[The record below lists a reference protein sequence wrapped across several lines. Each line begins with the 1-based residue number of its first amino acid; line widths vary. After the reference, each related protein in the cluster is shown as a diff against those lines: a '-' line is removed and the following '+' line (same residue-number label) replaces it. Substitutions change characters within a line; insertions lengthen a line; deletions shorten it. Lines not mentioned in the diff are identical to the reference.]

1 MDKIHAFRESPE
13 PSPGFPG
20 FSWKNI
26 PVFPRKPGI
35 SMLSWLFQAFQR
47 QKKQGKAK
55 KASVSR
61 LFRGFRA
68 FLGFFWQGNRAELKL
83 KAEEEARKTF
93 VFKKRSGSRSVRVN
107 NNVEPAVKR
116 AKLSADDRK
125 EKISAV
131 SIQID
136 LVSKQIT
143 AKRNLCSR
151 ATSVKYYTLC
161 SKLQGEMRAL
171 FKEKGSLE
179 SQLKELQKKESKSKW
194 YKKKNSKPES
204 LLPPPLKF
212 HCTGYKNDVQS

>member
-1 MDKIHAFRESPE
+1 
-13 PSPGFPG
+13 
-20 FSWKNI
+20 
-26 PVFPRKPGI
+26 
-35 SMLSWLFQAFQR
+35 MLSWLFQAFQR

-83 KAEEEARKTF
+83 KAKEEARKTF

-107 NNVEPAVKR
+107 NNAEPAVKR

-125 EKISAV
+125 ENIPAV
-131 SIQID
+131 SIQVD

-143 AKRNLCSR
+143 AKQNLCSR
-151 ATSVKYYTLC
+151 ATSVKDYTLC

-179 SQLKELQKKESKSKW
+179 SQW

-204 LLPPPLKF
+204 PLPPPSSSTVRDIRMMFK
-212 HCTGYKNDVQS
+212 VSR

>member
-1 MDKIHAFRESPE
+1 MFITFLFLAPKNLSEDVINKNSKIYGFNKESAKLSDWQNAVNAVALE
-13 PSPGFPG
+13 LA
-20 FSWKNI
+20 KND
-26 PVFPRKPGI
+26 PN
-35 SMLSWLFQAFQR
+35 LLY
-47 QKKQGKAK
+47 
-55 KASVSR
+55 
-61 LFRGFRA
+61 
-68 FLGFFWQGNRAELKL
+68 NRAELKL

-107 NNVEPAVKR
+107 NNTEPAVKR

-131 SIQID
+131 SIQTD

-143 AKRNLCSR
+143 AKQNLCSR

-204 LLPPPLKF
+204 PLPPPSSSTVRDIRMMFK
-212 HCTGYKNDVQS
+212 VSR